1 MSGSLNAVPPGL
13 PINDFS
19 GRLAVLATTDN
30 GDGQHVLSINDTGGG
45 AAMDTPSAVGV
56 ALTLGGTAQNLV
68 VTFTANSRYLIIQNP
83 PDAASQG
90 IATAENLF
98 VALGAAAVVNGA
110 LNYAVL
116 APGNCCA
123 VGFSQLRPGATLTVS
138 VNAATT
144 GHKVLATHFFVDV

>member
-13 PINDFS
+13 PVNDFS
-19 GRLAVLATTDN
+19 GRRAVIATVDN
-30 GDGQHVLSINDTGGG
+30 GSGQHAVVVSDTGGG
-45 AAMDTPSAVGV
+45 AAMGTPKACGV
-56 ALTLGGTAQNLV
+56 ALTLGGTAELLPV
-68 VTFTANSRYLIIQNP
+68 AFDANSRYLIIQNP

-90 IATAENLF
+90 IATAENVF
-98 VALGAAAVVNGA
+98 VALGVAAVVNGA

-123 VGFSQLRPGATLTVS
+123 VGFSQLRPGATLEVS

-144 GHKVLATHFFVDV
+144 GHKILATYFFVDV